1 MFLDFNAF
9 KIIKPDNALDDYEAG
24 QGGCGNFGGSVI
36 EKGKYYRKEM
46 KSAIKLNGKQTAAE
60 LSVYLGFPIKTVR
73 SILQKLERE
82 GAIIK
87 AGKVIGKNKRS
98 SFAYVINEA

>member
-9 KIIKPDNALDDYEAG
+9 KMIKSDNSLDDYEAG
-24 QGGCGNFGGSVI
+24 QGGSGNFGSSVV
-36 EKGKYYRKEM
+36 EKGKRYREEIKA
-46 KSAIKLNGKQTAAE
+46 AIKLNGKQTAAE
-60 LSVYLGFPIKTVR
+60 LSVYLDSPIKTVR

-87 AGKVIGKNKRS
+87 AGKVVGKNKRP
-98 SFAYVINEA
+98 SFVYVINEA